1 MYIKFCINKI
11 KLRDLEI
18 YIVKYNDIYIYDKK
32 YYVFYKILF
41 YFFFYSWN
49 SFSIRLKFYKI
60 IYLLMKCI
68 KCDYF
73 SNIFKVSICI

>member
-18 YIVKYNDIYIYDKK
+18 YIVEYNDIYIYDKK

-41 YFFFYSWN
+41 YFFF
-49 SFSIRLKFYKI
+49 
-60 IYLLMKCI
+60 
-68 KCDYF
+68 
-73 SNIFKVSICI
+73 